1 MVCKKCDTI
10 NEDGMKFCVGCGE
23 KLVDDV
29 ETPDASTVAA
39 AAAVTEDV
47 AEATADVVEEAK
59 VEAAPVI
66 EEVKAEEIVEEV
78 KPVETASK
86 FAKEIEPASTTP
98 VSGTVETASAAG
110 GAAVAGAAVAGAAVA
125 GAAASDKAAKKME
138 KAAAKEAKKEAK
150 KQAKRQ
156 KILDKKAKEMEII
169 DAIPATYKP
178 MSVSKYFWL
187 TVLFGIPGIGFLF
200 TMLLSFIPRNRNLK
214 NFARSAFI
222 IIAIPL
228 IVSLIGGVI
237 VSLGFPEV
245 SETII
250 DGISEILSAIGL

>member
-1 MVCKKCDTI
+1 
-10 NEDGMKFCVGCGE
+10 
-23 KLVDDV
+23 
-29 ETPDASTVAA
+29 
-39 AAAVTEDV
+39 
-47 AEATADVVEEAK
+47 
-59 VEAAPVI
+59 
-66 EEVKAEEIVEEV
+66 
-78 KPVETASK
+78 
-86 FAKEIEPASTTP
+86 
-98 VSGTVETASAAG
+98 
-110 GAAVAGAAVAGAAVA
+110 
-125 GAAASDKAAKKME
+125 
-138 KAAAKEAKKEAK
+138 
-150 KQAKRQ
+150 
-156 KILDKKAKEMEII
+156 MEII

-200 TMLLSFIPRNRNLK
+200 TMLLAFIPRNRNLK

-245 SETII
+245 SETIV

>member
-39 AAAVTEDV
+39 AAAATEDV
-47 AEATADVVEEAK
+47 AETTIEVAEEAK
-59 VEAAPVI
+59 VEEAPVI

-86 FAKEIEPASTTP
+86 FAKVIEPATTTP

-110 GAAVAGAAVAGAAVA
+110 GAAVAGAAVAGAA
-125 GAAASDKAAKKME
+125 ASDKATKKME

-187 TVLFGIPGIGFLF
+187 TVLFGIPGIGFLS
-200 TMLLSFIPRNRNLK
+200 TILLSFIPRNRNLK

-237 VSLGFPEV
+237 VALGFPEV

-250 DGISEILSAIGL
+250 DGISEILSAVGL

>member
-39 AAAVTEDV
+39 TVTATEDV
-47 AEATADVVEEAK
+47 AEAAIEVAEEAK

-66 EEVKAEEIVEEV
+66 EEVKAEEIIEEV

-86 FAKEIEPASTTP
+86 FAKVIEPATTTP
-98 VSGTVETASAAG
+98 ASGTVGTASAAG
-110 GAAVAGAAVAGAAVA
+110 GAAVAGAAVAGAA
-125 GAAASDKAAKKME
+125 ASDKATKKME

-245 SETII
+245 SETIV